1 MKVIN
6 LAKIDFAG
14 GGSAP
19 TPPVPPGPTP
29 SVPAKDVNF
38 RDYDGS
44 IVASYTKAEFAALTA
59 LPAAPV
65 HEGLTFQEWNYTLA
79 DAQSYVAA
87 NGKLDIGATY
97 TTSDGATRI
106 YITLTEG
113 RTSPK
118 LSLGV
123 DGTVD
128 IDWGDGSAHDTMT
141 GINLSRKDATHNY
154 VSPGDY
160 VISITPTEGTTLS
173 LIGDSFSGSYL
184 LYSGLPTS
192 NARYVYQN
200 SVNRVNLGQGVVSMA
215 SYSLLNLQNL
225 TAITIPQGVKT
236 IGQYAF
242 SQCRVLSY
250 IVIPNTVT
258 SIGASVFRYC
268 YSLLSLMLPKSVTSI
283 GNSICD
289 GCSGI
294 RRMSIPEGVNTVPYA
309 FFSDCSVLNSLTIPR
324 GITSIGQD
332 AVLSCVSLTSVIIPE
347 TVTTIDTGAFRF
359 CYNLT
364 TVKCLSITPP
374 TLQSNSFNG
383 TPPDLVIYVPAASV
397 DAYKAASG
405 WSDYASQIQP
415 MP

>member
-14 GGSAP
+14 GGGAP

-79 DAQSYVAA
+79 DAQAYVAA

-97 TTSDGATRI
+97 ITSDGATRI

-141 GINLSRKDATHNY
+141 GISLSKKDTTHNY
-154 VSPGDY
+154 ASPGDY
-160 VISITPTEGTTLS
+160 VISMTPTEGTTLS
-173 LIGDSFSGSYL
+173 LIGESYSGSYL

-192 NARYVYQN
+192 NARYAYQN
-200 SVNRVNLGQGVVSMA
+200 NVNRVNLGQGVVSIA
-215 SYSLLNLQNL
+215 SYSLNYLQSL
-225 TAITIPQGVKT
+225 KTITIPRGVKT

-242 SQCRVLSY
+242 SQCTALSC

-258 SIGASVFRYC
+258 SIGERVFSNC

-283 GNSICD
+283 GNSVCD

-294 RRMSIPEGVNTVPYA
+294 RRMSISEGVNMVPYS
-309 FFSDCSVLNSLTIPR
+309 FVSDCYVLNSLTIPR
-324 GITSIGQD
+324 GITSIGQN
-332 AVLSCVSLTSVIIPE
+332 AVSSCLSLTSVIIPE
-347 TVTTIDTGAFRF
+347 TVATIDTGAFRF

-364 TVKCLSITPP
+364 KVKCLSVTPP
-374 TLQSNSFNG
+374 TLQSNSFSD
-383 TPPDLVIYVPAASV
+383 TPSDFVIYVPAASV
-397 DAYKAASG
+397 DTYKAATN
-405 WSDYASQIQP
+405 WSQYASQIQAIP
-415 MP
+415 